1 MKKLGFSAIFVAIMV
16 AISSMCGYAQTFQKD
31 ATKVDYTKLLTKKEK
46 KAAEKEAKKLEK
58 AGWTVPMGAMAM
70 DLQIMRATCFA
81 KEVTADGQAKYAIG
95 HSTTSGES
103 YNAARLQALEMA
115 RVDAAQQ
122 LETELAGE
130 MTTSLGN
137 EESAEVAS
145 LVSSAGGFRSLVS
158 QNLRQLITVTEVQ
171 RELKNGNKEVQVSV
185 AVDREQVK
193 KAAKAA
199 IREKLRERGSKII
212 EKNGWE

>member
-16 AISSMCGYAQTFQKD
+16 AISSLCGYAQTFNSS

-58 AGWTVPMGAMAM
+58 AGWSVPMGAMAM
-70 DLQIMRATCFA
+70 ELQIMRATCFA
-81 KEVTADGQAKYAIG
+81 KEVTPQGEAKYAIG
-95 HSTTSGES
+95 HSTTAGES

-130 MTTSLGN
+130 MTTSFGN
-137 EESAEVAS
+137 EEGAEIAS

-158 QNLRQLITVTEVQ
+158 QKLSQSITVTEIQ
-171 RELKNGNKEVQVSV
+171 REQSGLKEVQVSV

-193 KAAKAA
+193 KAAKNA